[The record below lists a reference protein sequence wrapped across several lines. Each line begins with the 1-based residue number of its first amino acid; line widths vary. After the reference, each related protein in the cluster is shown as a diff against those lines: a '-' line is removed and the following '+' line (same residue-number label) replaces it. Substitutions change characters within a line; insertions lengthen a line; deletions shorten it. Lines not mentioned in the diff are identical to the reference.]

1 MSLPKAGKK
10 ERLAKKKDQEEKKSV
25 VNGVENDEKAD
36 IDMRFGAFS
45 PSDRGIYHYGF
56 VLSRP
61 LERVISKKD
70 DFRSF

>member
-1 MSLPKAGKK
+1 MPKAGKK

-45 PSDRGIYHYGF
+45 PSDRGIQHYGF

-61 LERVISKKD
+61 LEQVIGKKD